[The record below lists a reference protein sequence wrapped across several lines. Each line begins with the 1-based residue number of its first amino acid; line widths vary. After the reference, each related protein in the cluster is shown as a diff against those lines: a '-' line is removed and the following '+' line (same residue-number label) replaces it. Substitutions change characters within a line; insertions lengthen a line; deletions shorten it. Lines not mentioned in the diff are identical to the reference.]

1 MLKQEE
7 MILMI
12 REKGVK
18 DERIDSILMYG
29 SFTQGCGDR
38 FSDIEFYIFVDDIY
52 YKEFDT
58 KKWISSTY
66 PIYTHFY
73 NEYGS
78 EVVIFTNLIR
88 GEFHFLPC
96 SEMTII
102 ESFASVGYFPD
113 IHSMCL
119 YDKNGRLQKSL
130 QALQNCNIERQ
141 SAENVEFIFNNLLNG
156 ILFGINVFKR
166 GELARSLECLYYSQ
180 KYYLQ
185 LIRLHENK
193 TEHWVNPFKSLEKEI
208 SDSAYESFKKCTSS
222 LEPSCILSSYK
233 NLLKESKKTISI
245 LMAKYDIIDFNEL
258 IDNIE
263 DYMELHTC

>member
-12 REKGVK
+12 RDKGIK

-29 SFTQGCGDR
+29 SFTQSSGDR

-52 YKEFDT
+52 CKEFDT
-58 KKWISSTY
+58 KKWISSAC
-66 PIYTHFY
+66 PIYTHFF

-88 GEFHFLPC
+88 GEFHFLPR

-113 IHSMCL
+113 INSMCL
-119 YDKNGRLQKSL
+119 CDKNGRLRKSL
-130 QALQNCNIERQ
+130 QALQDCKVERQ
-141 SAENVEFIFNNLLNG
+141 TAENVEFIFNNLLNA

-166 GELARSLECLYYSQ
+166 GEWARSLECLYYSQ

-185 LIRLHENK
+185 LIRLLENK

-208 SDSAYESFKKCTSS
+208 SVSAYESYRKCTSN
-222 LEPSCILSSYK
+222 LEPSSILSSYK
-233 NLLKESKKTISI
+233 NLLKESKNNINILKLKYSI
-245 LMAKYDIIDFNEL
+245 TDFNEL

-263 DYMELHTC
+263 KYIESHI

>member
-12 REKGVK
+12 RDKGIK

-29 SFTQGCGDR
+29 SFTQSSGDR

-52 YKEFDT
+52 YEEFDT
-58 KKWISSTY
+58 EKWISSAY
-66 PIYTHFY
+66 PIYTHFF

-88 GEFHFLPC
+88 GEFHFLPR

-113 IHSMCL
+113 INSMCL
-119 YDKNGRLQKSL
+119 CDKNGSLRKSL
-130 QALQNCNIERQ
+130 RALQDCKVERQ
-141 SAENVEFIFNNLLNG
+141 TAENVEFVFNNLLNA

-166 GELARSLECLYYSQ
+166 GEWARSLECLYYSQ

-185 LIRLHENK
+185 LIRLLENK

-208 SDSAYESFKKCTSS
+208 SVSAYEAYSKCTAS
-222 LEPSCILSSYK
+222 LEPSSILSSYK
-233 NLLKESKKTISI
+233 NLLKESKNNIHI
-245 LMAKYDIIDFNEL
+245 LKSKYNITNFNEL
-258 IDNIE
+258 IDKIE
-263 DYMELHTC
+263 KHVESQI